1 MDEPVLRAPLV
12 IMRACNHPRV
22 LGKFG
27 IDNHGF
33 TRLHWF

>member
-1 MDEPVLRAPLV
+1 MAEPVLRASLV
-12 IMRACNHPRV
+12 IMLARNHPGV

-27 IDNHGF
+27 IDNQGF